1 MLLTIPDAVATTL
14 HVLPDPIDHRHSTLL
29 SDCHRLASAP
39 DPPTPTRPLISWAPY
54 PLTDTPTHAVSSTVI
69 SALPAAATFM
79 LLVGCPDTLAKS
91 YDHPML
97 KLPSL
102 PPPTP
107 LVTTTLPDPPI
118 PTAT

>member
-39 DPPTPTRPLISWAPY
+39 DPPTTTRPLISWAPY